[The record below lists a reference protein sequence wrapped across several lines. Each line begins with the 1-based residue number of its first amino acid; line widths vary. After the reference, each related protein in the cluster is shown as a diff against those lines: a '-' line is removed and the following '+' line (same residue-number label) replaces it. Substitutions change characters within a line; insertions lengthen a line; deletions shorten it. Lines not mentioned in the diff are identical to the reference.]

1 MYQLSDR
8 SCDKLIGV
16 HTDLVKIVYRA
27 IQTTEIDFGV
37 SEGLR
42 SLETQKEYLA
52 KGVTT
57 TLNSRHLS
65 GHAVDVFA
73 YVGGIARWERPLYE
87 KIHDAFK
94 SASEELGIP
103 VEWGGGWKSFPDGP
117 HFQLPWNEYPKV
129 SFDSKS

>member
-73 YVGGIARWERPLYE
+73 YVGGIARWEMPLYE

-129 SFDSKS
+129 AFDSKS

>member
-1 MYQLSDR
+1 MYQLSDQSSDR
-8 SCDKLIGV
+8 LMGV

-42 SLETQKEYLA
+42 SLKTQKEYLA

-73 YVGGIARWERPLYE
+73 YVGGTARWEMPLYE

-129 SFDSKS
+129 AFDSKS

>member
-8 SCDKLIGV
+8 SSDRLMGV

-42 SLETQKEYLA
+42 SLKTQKEYLA

-73 YVGGIARWERPLYE
+73 YVGGIARWEMPLYE

>member
-8 SCDKLIGV
+8 SSDRLMGV

-42 SLETQKEYLA
+42 SLKTQKEYLA

-73 YVGGIARWERPLYE
+73 YVGGIARWEMPLYE

-129 SFDSKS
+129 AFDSKS

>member
-8 SCDKLIGV
+8 SMGKLVGV
-16 HTDLVKIVYRA
+16 HPDLVKIVYRA

-42 SLETQKEYLA
+42 TLETQKEYLA

-57 TLNSRHLS
+57 TLKSRHLS

-73 YVGGIARWERPLYE
+73 YVGGIARWEMPLYD
-87 KIHDAFK
+87 KINQAFQ
-94 SASEELGIP
+94 SASKELKIP
-103 VEWGGGWKSFPDGP
+103 VEWGGEWKSFPDGP
-117 HFQLPWNEYPKV
+117 HFQLPWKEYPL
-129 SFDSKS
+129 SYLDSTS

>member
-73 YVGGIARWERPLYE
+73 YVGGIARWEMPLYE

>member
-8 SCDKLIGV
+8 SMDKLVGV
-16 HTDLVKIVYRA
+16 HSDLVSIVYRA

-42 SLETQKEYLA
+42 SLETQKEYLD

-73 YVGGIARWERPLYE
+73 YVGGVARWEMPLYA
-87 KIHDAFK
+87 KIHNAFT
-94 SASEELGIP
+94 SASQELGIP
-103 VEWGGGWKSFPDGP
+103 VEWGGGWSSFPDGP
-117 HFQLPWNEYPKV
+117 HFQLPWREYPKIV
-129 SFDSKS
+129 FDSKS

>member
-1 MYQLSDR
+1 M
-8 SCDKLIGV
+8 GV

-42 SLETQKEYLA
+42 SLKTQKEYLA

-73 YVGGIARWERPLYE
+73 YVGGIARWEMPLYE

-129 SFDSKS
+129 AFDSKS